1 MPPEA
6 VLLDVVPFES
16 VQMQTEEV
24 QMQIEVVL
32 DEIPALGLALGRPT
46 ESDANKTR
54 SMTDLLGLE
63 SKASKG
69 NPKKKKK
76 SSGRKK

>member
-6 VLLDVVPFES
+6 VLLDVVPAES

-32 DEIPALGLALGRPT
+32 DEIPALGLALGGPT
-46 ESDANKTR
+46 ESDAKKTR

-69 NPKKKKK
+69 NPKKKK